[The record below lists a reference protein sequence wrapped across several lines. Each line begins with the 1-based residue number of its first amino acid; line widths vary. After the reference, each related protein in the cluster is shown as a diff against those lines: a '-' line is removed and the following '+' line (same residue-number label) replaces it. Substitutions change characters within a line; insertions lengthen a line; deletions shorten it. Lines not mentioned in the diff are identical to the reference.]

1 MSTIAIIG
9 AGPAGLLAAEILSA
23 KGHAVA
29 LYDSKP
35 SVGRKFLM
43 AGKGG
48 LNLTHSEPLPQ
59 FIDRYANRADMVK
72 DWLEVFGPED
82 LKLWAKRL
90 GIETF
95 IGSSGRVFPQ
105 EMKAAPLLR
114 AWVRRLREQGV
125 RFHMRHHWIG
135 SDENNQSLFETA
147 AGVVSLKAEA
157 TLLALGGGSWP
168 QLGSTGKWF
177 EVLAE
182 RGILLS
188 KLRPS
193 NCGFECVW
201 SEHIKQRF
209 SGQPI
214 KTVTAWTTSTEGK
227 NHRVNGDFIITQTG
241 VEGGLIYSLS
251 APLRDLIETH
261 KTAILHLDLAP
272 GHCLHTLKTNLSRA
286 RGKRS
291 LANHLTEQAG
301 IHGIKAGLLR
311 EFATTEQL
319 NDPLLL
325 AEFIKD
331 LPITLTATRP
341 LEEAISSAGG
351 VYLESLDEHLM
362 LKQWPGTFCAGE
374 MLDWEAPTGGYL
386 LTACFASGY
395 KAAQGILHWLR

>member
-1 MSTIAIIG
+1 
-9 AGPAGLLAAEILSA
+9 
-23 KGHAVA
+23 
-29 LYDSKP
+29 
-35 SVGRKFLM
+35 
-43 AGKGG
+43 
-48 LNLTHSEPLPQ
+48 
-59 FIDRYANRADMVK
+59 
-72 DWLEVFGPED
+72 
-82 LKLWAKRL
+82 
-90 GIETF
+90 
-95 IGSSGRVFPQ
+95 
-105 EMKAAPLLR
+105 
-114 AWVRRLREQGV
+114 
-125 RFHMRHHWIG
+125 MRHHWIG

-325 AEFIKD
+325 AELIKD